1 MVCVSVRIG
10 PIRVFVVED
19 EWLYREAV
27 VNALSSSD
35 DFEIAGQAQD
45 GEAALMRMLVDP
57 PEIAL
62 VDVDLPGIGGIE
74 LCMRLREELPATR
87 VVVFTV
93 SRRPEDLQAALAAG
107 VSGFLVKQDTRAP
120 ERLFEALRI
129 VADGGTLLASSVAR
143 HLLIDLASRR
153 PDDPVAKYGLTSRER
168 DVLSLLADGT
178 SNLEIAAELSI
189 SVQAVKNHLG
199 SIFRKLDVP
208 NRTSAAVLARREG
221 LVSVRP
227 CNVSSMDASNEK
239 PGVVSSIRPAPRV
252 LERDHLQPK

>member
-1 MVCVSVRIG
+1 M
-10 PIRVFVVED
+10 FVVED

-27 VNALSSSD
+27 LSTLSSSS

-45 GEAALMRMLVDP
+45 GEMALTRMLADP
-57 PEIAL
+57 PQIAL
-62 VDVDLPGIGGIE
+62 VDAELPGISGLE
-74 LCMRLREELPATR
+74 LCSRLREELPETR
-87 VVVFTV
+87 VIVFTV
-93 SRRPEDLQAALAAG
+93 SREPEDLQAALAAG

-153 PDDPVAKYGLTSRER
+153 PDDPVAKYGLTNRER
-168 DVLSLLADGT
+168 DVLALLADGA
-178 SNLEIAAELSI
+178 SNSEIARDLSI

-199 SIFRKLDVP
+199 SIFRKLEVT

-221 LVSVRP
+221 LLSARPYSV
-227 CNVSSMDASNEK
+227 
-239 PGVVSSIRPAPRV
+239 
-252 LERDHLQPK
+252 